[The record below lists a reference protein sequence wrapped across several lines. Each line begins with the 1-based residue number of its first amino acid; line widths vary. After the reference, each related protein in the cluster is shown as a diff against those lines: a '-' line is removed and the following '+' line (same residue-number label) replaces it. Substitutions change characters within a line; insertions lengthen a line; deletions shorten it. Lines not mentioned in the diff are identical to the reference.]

1 MKTPLLDGIEKQ
13 AALHPA
19 VIGALYGVPIGAVLG
34 GGLGAGIG
42 ALANPK
48 DRGAG
53 AKKGLL
59 IGGLTGAGVGGAG
72 MALAANASVK
82 GFGDVVEDIFD
93 SAMKGKFI
101 KGKVHS

>member
-1 MKTPLLDGIEKQ
+1 
-13 AALHPA
+13 
-19 VIGALYGVPIGAVLG
+19 
-34 GGLGAGIG
+34 
-42 ALANPK
+42 
-48 DRGAG
+48 
-53 AKKGLL
+53 
-59 IGGLTGAGVGGAG
+59 